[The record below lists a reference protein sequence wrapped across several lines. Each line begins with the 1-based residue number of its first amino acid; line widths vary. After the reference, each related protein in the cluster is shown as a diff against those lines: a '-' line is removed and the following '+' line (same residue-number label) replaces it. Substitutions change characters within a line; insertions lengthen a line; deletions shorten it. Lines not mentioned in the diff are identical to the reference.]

1 MKTPPPISAP
11 NGKTL
16 PASDAILED
25 ETDFPESWDAASGPD
40 PDNFEDSPEV
50 PPGAEEL
57 TTWDEVPAETEAT
70 SGDNLDDEAADPS
83 ALVEEGIEEA
93 DRELRLEAAD
103 EPDDEDL
110 EDDAEAAAEYP
121 RTGILS

>member
-1 MKTPPPISAP
+1 MKTPITANPTR
-11 NGKTL
+11 NTL
-16 PASDAILED
+16 PASDAIVED

-40 PDNFEDSPEV
+40 PDNFEDAPEV

-57 TTWDEVPAETEAT
+57 TTWDEVPAEPEAE
-70 SGDNLDDEAADPS
+70 SGDRLEDEAEAPS

-110 EDDAEAAAEYP
+110 EDDAEAAADYP
-121 RTGILS
+121 RTGFLS